1 MFDTRLSNTQFVTPP
16 KTALPSAA
24 AFAAIEVE
32 TSGNERHCFMG
43 TADISNAFYNML
55 LPQDMWGCFTLP
67 PLSEAAIPP
76 ALRAGLP
83 PGDGHLLRP
92 ALRVLP
98 MGWTWALHVCQ
109 SVVEGIAAQALG
121 HDALI
126 RDKEQARLLAGRAR
140 TAASPDGQASSL
152 LCATYVDNA
161 CVMATSPE
169 RATEGLQKVV
179 MALRARGLPVHE
191 IHEPAEKQ
199 EFIGLEMIQGR
210 LRVKPRRLWKLRYG
224 IEEVLRRGRVSGP
237 AIEVLLGHLVW
248 HMMTVRP
255 TLAVFDAVYDHV
267 RKHRAGAGVLSS
279 GTRSELRQA
288 SALLPLLVADLFSS
302 WDPSVICFDASP
314 IAYAVCETDHTVGD
328 VRSLG
333 RTAERW
339 RFRSSEHKR
348 PVRRP
353 WPSPSGSTTGATP
366 PSAPLPSERS
376 RWSSWTR
383 PTTGTSSLAA
393 SAGTSTLRDAK
404 PAVCRGASGTGS
416 EASSRSAGAC
426 CSWVTT

>member
-1 MFDTRLSNTQFVTPP
+1 
-16 KTALPSAA
+16 
-24 AFAAIEVE
+24 
-32 TSGNERHCFMG
+32 
-43 TADISNAFYNML
+43 
-55 LPQDMWGCFTLP
+55 
-67 PLSEAAIPP
+67 
-76 ALRAGLP
+76 
-83 PGDGHLLRP
+83 
-92 ALRVLP
+92 

-126 RDKEQARLLAGRAR
+126 RDKEQARLLTGRAR

-152 LCATYVDNA
+152 LFATYVDNV
-161 CVMATSPE
+161 CVMAKSPE

-191 IHEPAEKQ
+191 INEPAEKQ

-237 AIEVLLGHLVW
+237 ALEVLLGHLVW

-255 TLAVFDAVYDHV
+255 ALAVFDAVYEHV
-267 RKHRAGAGVLSS
+267 PKHRAGAGVLSS
-279 GTRSELRQA
+279 GARSELRQA

-314 IAYAVCETDHTVGD
+314 IAYAVCETDRTIGD

-339 RFRSSEHKR
+339 RFRSSEHMKAR
-348 PVRRP
+348 QAALALPERLDHRSDPALGPTAFGEVPREFLDPTDYRHLFTGRIRRDEHITRSEARGLSWGVRHRLR
-353 WPSPSGSTTGATP
+353 SIVSIGRRLLLLGDNMTLTLSIGKGRSGSP
-366 PSAPLPSERS
+366 
-376 RWSSWTR
+376 
-383 PTTGTSSLAA
+383 
-393 SAGTSTLRDAK
+393 
-404 PAVCRGASGTGS
+404 C
-416 EASSRSAGAC
+416 
-426 CSWVTT
+426 